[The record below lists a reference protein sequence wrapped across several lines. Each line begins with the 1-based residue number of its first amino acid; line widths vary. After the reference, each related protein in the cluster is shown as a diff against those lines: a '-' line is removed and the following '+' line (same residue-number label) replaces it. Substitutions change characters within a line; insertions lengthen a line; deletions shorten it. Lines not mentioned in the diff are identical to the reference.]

1 MSVRTGQRGHHIRE
15 IYEAATPAVSYT
27 LDRCV
32 QEKNFPKS
40 QRWLLASPI
49 AAEATAYFSS
59 LAKARADEDYAPERV
74 REHALDAREHLIS
87 LISLVELAY
96 NKYHFSP
103 DTFTT
108 WTKQLYDNKV
118 LLENYIRS

>member
-1 MSVRTGQRGHHIRE
+1 M
-15 IYEAATPAVSYT
+15 
-27 LDRCV
+27 
-32 QEKNFPKS
+32 
-40 QRWLLASPI
+40 
-49 AAEATAYFSS
+49 AEATSYFSS
-59 LAKARADEDYAPERV
+59 LAKARADEDYASERV

-96 NKYHFSP
+96 NKYHFSS

-108 WTKQLYDNKV
+108 WTKQLYDNRV